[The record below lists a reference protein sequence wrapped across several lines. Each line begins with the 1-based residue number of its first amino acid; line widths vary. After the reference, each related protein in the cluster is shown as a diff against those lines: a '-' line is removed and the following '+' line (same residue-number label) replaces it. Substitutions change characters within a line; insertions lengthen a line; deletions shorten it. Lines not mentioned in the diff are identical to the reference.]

1 MKKTYDYMIPIGK
14 YCERIRRK
22 LGLTQEEIGK
32 MCGHTR
38 QYISYF
44 ERGEARSIKIY
55 NTYLELE
62 KQCKEGGSYES
73 FDSL

>member
-1 MKKTYDYMIPIGK
+1 MKKTFDYMIPIGK
-14 YCERIRRK
+14 YCARIRRK

-44 ERGEARSIKIY
+44 ERGMARSIKIY
-55 NTYLELE
+55 AAYLELE
-62 KQCKEGGSYES
+62 KKLGEEEKG
-73 FDSL
+73 

>member
-1 MKKTYDYMIPIGK
+1 MKKTYDYMVPIGK
-14 YCERIRRK
+14 YCAWIRRK
-22 LGLTQEEIGK
+22 LGLTQEEVGK

-55 NTYLELE
+55 TTYLELE
-62 KQCKEGGSYES
+62 KQCKEDESYES
-73 FDSL
+73 FGSL

>member
-1 MKKTYDYMIPIGK
+1 MKKTYDYMVPIGK
-14 YCERIRRK
+14 YCARIRRK
-22 LGLTQEEIGK
+22 LGLTQEEVGK

-55 NTYLELE
+55 TTYLELE
-62 KQCKEGGSYES
+62 KQCEEESGVESYC
-73 FDSL
+73 SL

>member
-1 MKKTYDYMIPIGK
+1 MKKTYEYMIPIGK
-14 YCERIRRK
+14 YCARIRRK
-22 LGLTQEEIGK
+22 LGLTQEEVGK

-55 NTYLELE
+55 TTYLELE
-62 KQCKEGGSYES
+62 KKLNEEEK
-73 FDSL
+73 LI

>member
-1 MKKTYDYMIPIGK
+1 MKKIYNYMVPIGK
-14 YCERIRRK
+14 YCARIRRK
-22 LGLTQEEIGK
+22 LGLTQEEVGK

-55 NTYLELE
+55 TTYLELE
-62 KQCKEGGSYES
+62 KRCKEETK
-73 FDSL
+73 L